1 MWMVK
6 EDNMEGL
13 KVGKLAAARPL
24 SAGPSNSSFRVFP
37 HQPEIGILA
46 TKLFSF
52 AQPCVSKH
60 FWLEEVLVKLP
71 EMT

>member
-6 EDNMEGL
+6 EDNMEGR

-24 SAGPSNSSFRVFP
+24 SAGSRNSSFP

-46 TKLFSF
+46 TRLFSF

-60 FWLEEVLVKLP
+60 FWLEEILVKLP